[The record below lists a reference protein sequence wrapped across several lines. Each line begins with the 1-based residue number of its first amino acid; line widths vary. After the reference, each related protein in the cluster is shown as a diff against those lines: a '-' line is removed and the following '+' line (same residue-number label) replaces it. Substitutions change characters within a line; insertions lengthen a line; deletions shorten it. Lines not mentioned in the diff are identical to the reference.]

1 MSVIIDGSTGMTT
14 NAGGLVNPSTTI
26 DGINFSCRAFV
37 NFNGTGTVAI
47 RASGNVTNITD
58 NGTGDYTVNF
68 TTAMTDANYSVA
80 LCTTGGSSGN
90 VTRNILIA
98 GANATGAIQKTTSAL
113 RIQTGDTTVST
124 LYDMAEISVQIFR

>member
-37 NFNGTGTVAI
+37 NFNGTGTVAT

-80 LCTTGGSSGN
+80 LCTTGGNSGN
-90 VTRNILIA
+90 VTRSILIA

-113 RIQTGDTTVST
+113 RIQTGDTTAIG
-124 LYDMAEISVQIFR
+124 LFDMAEISVQIFR